1 MLGAR
6 IVVNCVCSSPFIYLH
21 AVATVVRAFPDL
33 SALGTGTPA
42 LRTRAPIVQ
51 VQAWLTVHG
60 QVRVLVRT
68 LTTLLLGTLSSDNE
82 HTPRQDEPR
91 FFLRV
96 HDTIRTGKHVCTRM
110 MDVHAAAEVTRN
122 DRTYAVDT
130 HGTVRL
136 WDAAAKTTTVL
147 ASLEAVQ
154 DDRWWKLASST
165 PYILYA
171 SSCYDVHA
179 IDTRAPEP
187 SMIFGTSYSP
197 QAMRRAK
204 VTSLTVSQ
212 LPMPS
217 TVLAVATTDAVQYYD
232 VRFPTVPW
240 SSWNHQRGF
249 DRTLSLH
256 RTNVEGGEYLILS
269 SQKNRLHTVYGA
281 QADDTHALT
290 FDMPHILRSTVP
302 YTQVTAAS
310 PTPPAFATSL
320 NSSGGSTHSS
330 ETLWHVEQTMRGSL
344 WMQLVQAS
352 SAAPDDEPIQ
362 VAWTHGLCK
371 RAENA
376 KQTYDPGPFG
386 QMEVTQMDFRAVFK
400 GMYARLGIHIR
411 SKLFC

>member
-1 MLGAR
+1 
-6 IVVNCVCSSPFIYLH
+6 
-21 AVATVVRAFPDL
+21 
-33 SALGTGTPA
+33 
-42 LRTRAPIVQ
+42 
-51 VQAWLTVHG
+51 
-60 QVRVLVRT
+60 
-68 LTTLLLGTLSSDNE
+68 
-82 HTPRQDEPR
+82 
-91 FFLRV
+91 
-96 HDTIRTGKHVCTRM
+96 
-110 MDVHAAAEVTRN
+110 MDVHAAAEVARN

-154 DDRWWKLASST
+154 DDRWWKLASSM
-165 PYILYA
+165 PHILYA

-187 SMIFGTSYSP
+187 SMILSTSYSP

-204 VTSLTVSQ
+204 VTSLAVSQ

-217 TVLAVATTDAVQYYD
+217 TLLAVATTDAVQYYD

-256 RTNVEGGEYLILS
+256 RTNVEGGEYLVLS

-281 QADDTHALT
+281 QADDTHAPT
-290 FDMPHILRSTVP
+290 FDAPHILRSAVP
-302 YTQVTAAS
+302 YTQITAAS
-310 PTPPAFATSL
+310 PTPPAFVTGL
-320 NSSGGSTHSS
+320 NSFGGSTDSS
-330 ETLWHVEQTMRGSL
+330 ETLWQLEQTMRGSL

-352 SAAPDDEPIQ
+352 SAAPNDEPIQ

-371 RAENA
+371 RAEDA

-386 QMEVTQMDFRAVFK
+386 RMEVTQMDFRAVFK
-400 GMYARLGIHIR
+400 GMYARLGIHIPR
-411 SKLFC
+411 KLFC

>member
-1 MLGAR
+1 MAR
-6 IVVNCVCSSPFIYLH
+6 IVVNCVCLSPFTYLH
-21 AVATVVRAFPDL
+21 AVATVVRAFPNL
-33 SALGTGTPA
+33 GALGTGTPA

-60 QVRVLVRT
+60 QVRILVRT
-68 LTTLLLGTLSSDNE
+68 LTTLLLGTLTSDNQ
-82 HTPRQDEPR
+82 HTPPRDEPR
-91 FFLRV
+91 FVLHV
-96 HDTIRTGKHVCTRM
+96 HDTIRTGKHVCTRL
-110 MDVHAAAEVTRN
+110 MDVHAAAEVARN

-154 DDRWWKLASST
+154 DDRWWKLASSM
-165 PYILYA
+165 PHILYA

-187 SMIFGTSYSP
+187 SMILSTSYSP

-204 VTSLTVSQ
+204 VTSLAVSQ

-217 TVLAVATTDAVQYYD
+217 TLLAVATTDAVQYYD

-256 RTNVEGGEYLILS
+256 RANVEGGEYLVLS

-290 FDMPHILRSTVP
+290 FDAPHVLRSAVP
-302 YTQVTAAS
+302 YTQITAAS
-310 PTPPAFATSL
+310 PTPPAFATGL
-320 NSSGGSTHSS
+320 NSFGGSTDSS
-330 ETLWHVEQTMRGSL
+330 KTLWQVEQTMRGSL

-352 SAAPDDEPIQ
+352 SAASNDEPIQ
-362 VAWTHGLCK
+362 VAWAHGLCK
-371 RAENA
+371 RAEDA

-386 QMEVTQMDFRAVFK
+386 RMEVTQMDFRAVFK
-400 GMYARLGIHIR
+400 GMYGRLGIHIPR
-411 SKLFC
+411 KLFC